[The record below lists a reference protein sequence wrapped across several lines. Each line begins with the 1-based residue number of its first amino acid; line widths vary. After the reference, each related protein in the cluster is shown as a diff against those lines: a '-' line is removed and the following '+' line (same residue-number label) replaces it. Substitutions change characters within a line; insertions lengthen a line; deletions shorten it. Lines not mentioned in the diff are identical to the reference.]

1 MSETTTTENSI
12 LLSNGEINPSAYAKD
27 PIEKLK
33 NLRTLFPPEKYNIVM
48 FSQFL
53 MNSLPEG
60 ISLKPQFV
68 TVSDDDLWDE
78 KNASGVKLTAGHVML
93 KSEKVIN
100 IAQAIGLRLEKVLEE
115 ETILNKI
122 PHLRIEYVASLRLP
136 DGTIV
141 KSSPVG
147 KSLPIT
153 TKDGSNQA
161 HIYENVDRKAKR
173 NAIKEMLAI
182 PTQMKREEA
191 QKMWVCVRAV
201 VGDGSTESQEVGKTI
216 EASATVATENLYGDP
231 TPTVLKPYTAQEFQS
246 WIKECN
252 TQARWDELRDSLSRD
267 IIEEELTFLGLKTL
281 LANKYREL
289 NPKEQKL

>member
-1 MSETTTTENSI
+1 MSTTQESTD
-12 LLSNGEINPSAYAKD
+12 LMLSNGEINPLAYAKD

-60 ISLKPQFV
+60 ISLRPQFV

-115 ETILNKI
+115 ETVLNKV

-201 VGDGSTESQEVGKTI
+201 IGDGSIESIEQGKTI
-216 EASATVATENLYGDP
+216 EASATVAKENLYGDP
-231 TPTVLKPYTAQEFQS
+231 TPTAFKPYTALEFQT
-246 WIKECN
+246 WIKEC
-252 TQARWDELRDSLSRD
+252 TTAERWIELRDMLSMD
-267 IIEEELTFLGLKTL
+267 IIEDELAFIGLKTL
-281 LANKYREL
+281 LGNKYREL
-289 NPKEQKL
+289 KAKEPKL